1 VIALNEHMPIKHLEF
16 DISLPPVRPTGE
28 VVSEFLKLILR
39 GYRWFEPRR
48 YGSAALDKELD
59 PAHLDLAPLVAHYEE
74 HGSLCVAARTDR
86 DFIWFSPIL
95 WHSPH
100 RCAGSISWM
109 TSATS
114 ASKASWRQALAPQV
128 AELMRLVQSPLALA
142 GLDTDLHGKQRRLVH
157 KSMPTDE
164 GKDFTW
170 SEEEFTVRD
179 YSEGLPGLVWRNF
192 YGPPF
197 VRMFGPRLEALPPE
211 CRQQPGGDIVL
222 VQPYELP
229 TAAGTE
235 AGLAREREFISL
247 LGPECFYDHE
257 HRTLPTRRPVLDAPG
272 PPLQ

>member
-1 VIALNEHMPIKHLEF
+1 MPIKYLKVE
-16 DISLPPVRPTGE
+16 ISLPPVRPTGE
-28 VVSEFLKLILR
+28 VVRACLELILR
-39 GYRWFEPRR
+39 GSRWFEPRR
-48 YGSAALDKELD
+48 YGSAALDLHID
-59 PAHLDLAPLVAHYEE
+59 PARLDLAPLVAHYEE

-86 DFIWFSPIL
+86 DFLWFSPIL

-100 RCAGSISWM
+100 RYAGSITWM

-114 ASKASWRQALAPQV
+114 ASKAPWRQALAPQV

-142 GLDTDLHGKQRRLVH
+142 GLDSDLHGKHRRLVH

-192 YGPPF
+192 YGAP
-197 VRMFGPRLEALPPE
+197 VLRMFGPRLDALPPE
-211 CRQQPGGDIVL
+211 CRVSLGEDLVL

-235 AGLAREREFISL
+235 PGLARERELICL

-257 HRTLPTRRPVLDAPG
+257 HHTLPSRCPLLD
-272 PPLQ
+272 